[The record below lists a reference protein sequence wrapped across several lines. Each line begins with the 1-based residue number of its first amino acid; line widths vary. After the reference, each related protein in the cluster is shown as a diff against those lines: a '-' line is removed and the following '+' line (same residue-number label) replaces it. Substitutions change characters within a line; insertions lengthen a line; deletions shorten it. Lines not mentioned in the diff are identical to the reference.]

1 MKDIAE
7 GEKWSK
13 NLIVFGLE
21 EEDEGD
27 ARASASEL
35 FVVLGERPR
44 PEEVSRLGTQSSV
57 ANVQLSSNSGLG
69 QQRQGF

>member
-44 PEEVSRLGTQSSV
+44 PEEVSRLGMKR
-57 ANVQLSSNSGLG
+57 SGHNRPVIVKL
-69 QQRQGF
+69 RT